1 MEQIKRKRTIYEVVF
16 KRPLDF
22 ILSLLTLI
30 ILSPVMI
37 IVAILV
43 KIKLGGP
50 VIFKQQ
56 RPGKN
61 EKIFNIYKFR
71 TMTNELDKDGNLLP
85 DKDRITKFG
94 QVLRK
99 LSIDELPSLLN
110 ILKGDISIVGP
121 RPLMPSYLNYYT
133 PKEKQRHLVRPGLTG
148 LAQVSGRNVLT
159 WEERFDYDL
168 KYIEKITFFGDTKI
182 IFKTFIKVLKREDI
196 VDSKD
201 PEIRKPLNIQ
211 REKKYSEIGSVFWLN
226 KNNFYFQNKK
236 SNRYIFNKVPKIKD
250 VVYTSSGR
258 SAIKLVLNEIKLNNR
273 VALLPAYTCGSVIK
287 PFIEEN
293 FKIQYFNLNENMEVS
308 IKEIIEMADI
318 YKPSILLFHQ
328 YFGFETN
335 KNISLLIRELKK
347 RNIKVIED
355 ITQNLYSNYKFSDAD
370 YYIASP
376 RKWYALPD
384 GGLVISANKKI
395 KTKTN
400 NFNHKLIE
408 NKIEGFHLKYL
419 YMEERKGNKEVFY
432 KKIQNSEKLVDT
444 NIYKMSNISKLI
456 MNNVNIEIMNKKR
469 KINYNILYNQLKDNS
484 KIKIIFNDHLNDY
497 TPLYFPI
504 IVNERVKLQNFLAQN
519 NIYAP
524 IIWNKSN
531 YINSEKL
538 SKSTIYLYENM
549 LCLPIDQ
556 RYNSKDMIKILNI
569 IEKFYKEV

>member
-22 ILSLLTLI
+22 ILSLLALI

-61 EKIFNIYKFR
+61 EKIFNMYKFR

-148 LAQVSGRNVLT
+148 LAQVNGRNYID
-159 WEERFDYDL
+159 WEKRFEHDL
-168 KYIEKITFFGDTKI
+168 KYIEKITFFGDIKI

-211 REKKYSEIGSVFWLN
+211 REKKYSEIGSDFWLS

-236 SNRYIFNKVPKIKD
+236 SNRYIFNKVPKIND

-258 SAIKLVLNEIKLNNR
+258 SAIKLVLNEIKLNN
-273 VALLPAYTCGSVIK
+273 
-287 PFIEEN
+287 
-293 FKIQYFNLNENMEVS
+293 
-308 IKEIIEMADI
+308 
-318 YKPSILLFHQ
+318 
-328 YFGFETN
+328 
-335 KNISLLIRELKK
+335 
-347 RNIKVIED
+347 
-355 ITQNLYSNYKFSDAD
+355 
-370 YYIASP
+370 
-376 RKWYALPD
+376 
-384 GGLVISANKKI
+384 
-395 KTKTN
+395 
-400 NFNHKLIE
+400 
-408 NKIEGFHLKYL
+408 
-419 YMEERKGNKEVFY
+419 
-432 KKIQNSEKLVDT
+432 
-444 NIYKMSNISKLI
+444 
-456 MNNVNIEIMNKKR
+456 
-469 KINYNILYNQLKDNS
+469 
-484 KIKIIFNDHLNDY
+484 
-497 TPLYFPI
+497 
-504 IVNERVKLQNFLAQN
+504 
-519 NIYAP
+519 
-524 IIWNKSN
+524 
-531 YINSEKL
+531 
-538 SKSTIYLYENM
+538 
-549 LCLPIDQ
+549 
-556 RYNSKDMIKILNI
+556 
-569 IEKFYKEV
+569 